1 MADLSRFGAH
11 DLCIPLF
18 FFFFFFAKVVYY
30 RMNQR
35 HPQSRHT
42 QSGRNPDV
50 HRVRWHF
57 FDSAAGMG

>member
-1 MADLSRFGAH
+1 MIYVSH
-11 DLCIPLF
+11 F
-18 FFFFFFAKVVYY
+18 FFFCFAKVVYY